1 MTTFHDRR
9 TGQHLEIHGGG
20 YFAKPK
26 TAATLPT
33 VARKST
39 EPVDAR
45 AASKLAPTAPDPRA
59 TRAVAAPVTAAARKP
74 DPFRRAG

>member
-1 MTTFHDRR
+1 MATFHDRR

-20 YFAKPK
+20 YFTKPK

-33 VARKST
+33 MARKSS
-39 EPVDAR
+39 EPVDTR
-45 AASKLAPTAPDPRA
+45 SPGSLRPTTPDPRA

-74 DPFRRAG
+74 DPFRRTA